1 MSEIKFKYNFFL
13 NRKGL
18 SLKQFLSGCLDLNE
32 AKQKVEQFSLV
43 GLSDKKILFT
53 LDEINADIKPVNKN
67 IEKKVKPRNAETK
80 TKKAARKRTTRR
92 RRATK
97 NKTQESS
104 SKGED
109 SSYFETWKVPY
120 VEPE

>member
-1 MSEIKFKYNFFL
+1 MSKIKFKYNFFL

-18 SLKQFLSGCLDLNE
+18 SLKQFLSGCLDLTD
-32 AKQKVEQFSLV
+32 AKQKVEQFDLV
-43 GLSDKKILFT
+43 GLTDKKILFT
-53 LDEINADIKPVNKN
+53 LDEINADVKQLGKST
-67 IEKKVKPRNAETK
+67 EKKVKPKDADTK
-80 TKKAARKRTTRR
+80 TKKTTRKRTTRR
-92 RRATK
+92 RRAAK
-97 NKTQESS
+97 NKTEEAS

>member
-1 MSEIKFKYNFFL
+1 
-13 NRKGL
+13 L
-18 SLKQFLSGCLDLNE
+18 SLKQFLSGCLDLKD

-43 GLSDKKILFT
+43 GLSDEEILFT
-53 LDEINADIKPVNKN
+53 LDEINND
-67 IEKKVKPRNAETK
+67 VKPPSKSTDTKVESKNADTK

-92 RRATK
+92 RRVK
-97 NKTQESS
+97 KDKSKESS